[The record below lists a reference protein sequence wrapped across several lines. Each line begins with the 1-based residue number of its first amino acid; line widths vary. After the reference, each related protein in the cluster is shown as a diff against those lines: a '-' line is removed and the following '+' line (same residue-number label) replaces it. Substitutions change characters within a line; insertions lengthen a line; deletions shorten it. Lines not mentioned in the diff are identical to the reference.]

1 MTPPQASVMAPEA
14 TGDDG
19 SLGSAMEPA
28 AQSKPRKR
36 KKSRPLRPP
45 PPSSMEGKPTKWK
58 KVASSSTAAGPA
70 TPSPPSGGDS
80 SGDGQQQLAAGDGQ
94 QQRGKPRVVW
104 SEELH
109 DIFLKA
115 YNILGEGS
123 TLSLLMC

>member
-58 KVASSSTAAGPA
+58 KVASSSTATGPA

-80 SGDGQQQLAAGDGQ
+80 SGDGQ

>member
-1 MTPPQASVMAPEA
+1 M
-14 TGDDG
+14 
-19 SLGSAMEPA
+19 
-28 AQSKPRKR
+28 
-36 KKSRPLRPP
+36 
-45 PPSSMEGKPTKWK
+45 
-58 KVASSSTAAGPA
+58 PA

-80 SGDGQQQLAAGDGQ
+80 SGDGQ

>member
-1 MTPPQASVMAPEA
+1 MAPEA

-19 SLGSAMEPA
+19 SLGSAMEQA

-58 KVASSSTAAGPA
+58 KVASSSTATGPA

-80 SGDGQQQLAAGDGQ
+80 SGDGQ